1 MNARRWHRARY
12 VVLLVIPI
20 ALAGCDV
27 FGASERFFAED
38 QTYEHR
44 FFETY
49 EACLAAQPDPNFFIN
64 CSQWVDFYT
73 DGRVELTLTDIINPG
88 TYRIKGTTITLTMAP
103 SPEVSEAVTFTLAED
118 EQSIVDEFG
127 VVWTLKNE

>member
-27 FGASERFFAED
+27 FGTSEQFFAED
-38 QTYEHR
+38 RTYEHR
-44 FFETY
+44 FFETD

-73 DGRVELTLTDIINPG
+73 DGRVELTLTDIIE
-88 TYRIKGTTITLTMAP
+88 KGEFEGALKPP
-103 SPEVSEAVTFTLAED
+103 SLEGGGCQQSRHLSHQGHDHHVDDGPEPRSV
-118 EQSIVDEFG
+118 
-127 VVWTLKNE
+127 